1 VGMHV
6 DAPGGAWLI
15 GRETELE
22 AIGDFVSSDSLA
34 RALLFTGAPG
44 IGKTALWEAGVG
56 LAYQQGFRVLTARPT
71 EAEALHSFA
80 GLFDLLESVRADTLA
95 ELPGPQR
102 RGLEVAL
109 LRSDPDDI
117 APDPFAIAAGLLG
130 VLRNLAATEALL
142 VAVDDLQWLD
152 PASAD
157 ALAFAAR
164 RLDTQQCRFL
174 FAMRDGDAAE
184 VEAAL
189 APDDLRRL
197 DVRPLSVEGTYRLLA
212 QRLGL
217 TLAPRPLQRLFAATH
232 GIPLLVLEM
241 GQILASRDVQFFEVD
256 LPIPE
261 PSANP
266 FETRVRGL
274 DRPDRQA
281 LLAVILSGQMSR
293 QVLESVA
300 DAAAMESLVAAGLLI
315 LDGGRVRLSHPLLA
329 AAVRKSSRAADRRL
343 LHRELAASAQDETIR
358 ARHLALATTGTDERL
373 AGVIAAA
380 ADRALRRGAAHDAV
394 DLAEHAVRL
403 TPPAAADRPDRLLA
417 LAEYLLMVGEP
428 VQARELITPSLGEF
442 PPGAARARAHLLL
455 ADAGILDEH
464 QYHLELALAESEQ
477 QPELRAIA
485 LGAKAVLLATI
496 LLERI
501 EEAQACAEQ
510 ARALVTS
517 CGAAVEREV
526 LQALAWVRVMR
537 GMPLDDLVSLPV
549 DHESPG
555 LYENTI
561 DRQIGIRLAFRG
573 QIGQARQVFSTLE
586 KLADERGEA
595 RFRAAIQLQQC
606 EVELRAGDVRE
617 CTRLADQRHLWAA
630 LDDLHVS
637 FGRCEAMIAA
647 VRGDPQQAER
657 LAASVAAMATASHDN
672 PGPLWDELEARR
684 AGGVAALL
692 AQQPEQAAE
701 ALGAVWKHT
710 QREGINDPGA
720 FPAAPDLVEALI
732 ALGRLTEAT
741 AVTTTLRDLAENQQ
755 HPWGLAT
762 ADRCAAAITLASGYD
777 EDAADQLAAAAAALG
792 DLGLAFDRARS
803 LLWLGRAAR
812 RVRKRSV
819 ARDYLEAA
827 RTAFAELGCDG
838 WAEQARAE
846 MARLGARRSP
856 RTSELTAAEQRVAA
870 LAAEGLSNK
879 QIAAQL
885 FIAVHTVEVH
895 LAHVYAK
902 LDVRSRTQLANRLA
916 RPPGPDPGD

>member
-1 VGMHV
+1 MRV

-15 GRETELE
+15 GRESELE
-22 AIGDFVSSDSLA
+22 RIGDFVSSDLPA

-44 IGKTALWEAGVG
+44 IGKTALWEAGVE
-56 LAYQQGFRVLTARPT
+56 LAGQRGFRVLTARPN

-80 GLFDLLESVRADTLA
+80 GLFDLLESVGAGTLA

-102 RGLEVAL
+102 RALEVAL
-109 LRSDPDDI
+109 LRSDPEDT

-130 VLRNLAATEALL
+130 VLRHLAASTALL
-142 VAVDDLQWLD
+142 VAIDDLQWLD
-152 PASAD
+152 PASAG

-164 RLDTQQCRFL
+164 RLDTPQGRFL
-174 FAMRDGDAAE
+174 FARRAGDPAE

-189 APDDLRRL
+189 SPDGLRRL

-241 GQILASRDVQFFEVD
+241 GQILASRGTQFFDADMPIAD
-256 LPIPE
+256 L
-261 PSANP
+261 SANP
-266 FETRVRGL
+266 FETRVKGL
-274 DRPDRQA
+274 DQSAREA
-281 LLAVILSGQMSR
+281 LLAVALSGQLNR
-293 QVLESVA
+293 QVLESIA
-300 DAAAMESLVAAGLLI
+300 RAAATENLVAAGLLI
-315 LDGGRVRLSHPLLA
+315 IDGGRVRLSHPLLA
-329 AAVRKSSRAADRRL
+329 AAVRKTSGAADRRA
-343 LHRELAASAQDETIR
+343 LHRQLAASAQDETLR
-358 ARHLALATTGTDERL
+358 ARHLALAATGTDARL

-394 DLAEHAVRL
+394 DLAEHSVRL
-403 TPPAAADRPDRLLA
+403 TPPTAADRPDRLLA
-417 LAEYLLMVGEP
+417 LADYMLMVGEP
-428 VQARELITPSLGEF
+428 VRVRELLAPQIGDF
-442 PPGAARARAHLLL
+442 PPGATRARAHLLL
-455 ADAGILDEH
+455 ADAGTLFEH
-464 QYHLELALAESEQ
+464 QDHLELALEESKQE
-477 QPELRAIA
+477 PELRAIA
-485 LGAKAVLLATI
+485 LGAKAVLLSTI

-501 EEAQACAEQ
+501 AEAQTCAEQ
-510 ARALVTS
+510 ARTLATS
-517 CGAAVEREV
+517 CGAAVERQV

-537 GMPLDDLVSLPV
+537 GMSLDDLVGLPV
-549 DHESPG
+549 DQESPG

-561 DRQIGIRLAFRG
+561 DRQIAIRLAFRG
-573 QIGQARQVFSTLE
+573 QVDQARQVFRSLQ

-617 CTRLADQRHLWAA
+617 CARLVDQRHLWAA

-637 FGRCEAMIAA
+637 FARCQALMAT
-647 VRGDPQQAER
+647 VRGDPHDAER
-657 LAASVAAMATASHDN
+657 WAASAAVMAAASQDD
-672 PGPLWDELEARR
+672 PGPRWDELEARR
-684 AGGVAALL
+684 ARGVAALL
-692 AQQPEQAAE
+692 AHQPEQAAD
-701 ALGAVWKHT
+701 ALGAVWEHT
-710 QREGINDPGA
+710 QREGITDPGA

-732 ALGRLTEAT
+732 ALGRLTEAA
-741 AVTTTLRDLAENQQ
+741 AVTQTLRELSESQR

-762 ADRCAAAITLASGYD
+762 ADRCTAAVTLASGYD
-777 EDAADQLAAAAAALG
+777 EAAADQLEAAAAALG

-819 ARDYLEAA
+819 ARDHLEAA
-827 RTAFAELGCDG
+827 TTAFAELGCDG
-838 WAEQARAE
+838 WAEHARAE
-846 MARLGARRSP
+846 MARLGARRGP
-856 RTSELTAAEQRVAA
+856 RTSELTAAEQRVAT

-895 LAHVYAK
+895 LARVYAK
-902 LDVRSRTQLANRLA
+902 LDVRSRTQLANHLA
-916 RPPGPDPGD
+916 RPPGADPGE